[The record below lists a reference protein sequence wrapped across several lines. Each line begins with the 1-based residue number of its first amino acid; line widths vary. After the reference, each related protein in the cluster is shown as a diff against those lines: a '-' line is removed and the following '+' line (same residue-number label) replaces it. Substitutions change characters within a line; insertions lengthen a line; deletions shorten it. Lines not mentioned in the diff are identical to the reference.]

1 MSALVT
7 PILHLNG
14 DRPEVLLA
22 RLEEAFRAVRTA
34 IEAVRQCAPN
44 GRNFYPDPGRLARAQ
59 AQHDERLVRLWA
71 VEQSI
76 SQEAMAIQ
84 RDRN

>member
-7 PILHLNG
+7 PILHPNG

-22 RLEEAFRAVRTA
+22 SLECAYRTVRAA

-44 GRNFYPDPGRLARAQ
+44 GRNYYPEPGRLERAR
-59 AQHDERLVRLWA
+59 AQHDERLDKLLA
-71 VEQSI
+71 VAQSI
-76 SQEAMAIQ
+76 ASEAKAIQ
-84 RDRN
+84 QLA

>member
-7 PILHLNG
+7 PILHPNG

-22 RLEEAFRAVRTA
+22 SLECAYRTVRAA

-44 GRNFYPDPGRLARAQ
+44 AKQGAE
-59 AQHDERLVRLWA
+59 HVRLDCLA
-71 VEQSI
+71 EPYPPVG
-76 SQEAMAIQ
+76 
-84 RDRN
+84 RGPL